1 MSTDIKFSND
11 QMSKT
16 IQSGESFGSWL
27 VKLEKQALINVAIYL
42 TRYNL
47 PGLVSN
53 LDSNTLKIFDRN
65 ISGKG
70 AARAEK
76 RSTLFISN
84 EDLNDIIKITKSLED
99 SNDLIDGITETVKHI
114 IKNRKEDF
122 FLLY

>member
-1 MSTDIKFSND
+1 M
-11 QMSKT
+11 
-16 IQSGESFGSWL
+16 
-27 VKLEKQALINVAIYL
+27 
-42 TRYNL
+42 
-47 PGLVSN
+47 SN

-99 SNDLIDGITETVKHI
+99 SNDLIDCITETVKHI